1 MDVVFQRFYT
11 KINETKTINK
21 FIDVD
26 HPDAPLVNGI
36 TRLKMKRILY
46 LERINENTLKMT
58 DLRNFTNMGFLFPL
72 PNFVI
77 NLLCK
82 FWLNQFSQKFSSYV

>member
-11 KINETKTINK
+11 RINEHKTMNK
-21 FIDVD
+21 FMDVD
-26 HPDAPLVNGI
+26 HPDVPLIEGI

-58 DLRNFTNMGFLFPL
+58 DLR
-72 PNFVI
+72 
-77 NLLCK
+77 
-82 FWLNQFSQKFSSYV
+82 